1 MNICTDRL
9 DVSML
14 GVRREVKEVEMQEE
28 GQEEEDGKMRVEKE
42 QEEEEEEEEEEGRRR
57 RIHDIVYVAST
68 VSINRKSIKK
78 NL

>member
-42 QEEEEEEEEEEGRRR
+42 QEEEEEGRRQE
-57 RIHDIVYVAST
+57 SL
-68 VSINRKSIKK
+68 SILTNGDSVTRLK
-78 NL
+78 NQNSAKFSQN